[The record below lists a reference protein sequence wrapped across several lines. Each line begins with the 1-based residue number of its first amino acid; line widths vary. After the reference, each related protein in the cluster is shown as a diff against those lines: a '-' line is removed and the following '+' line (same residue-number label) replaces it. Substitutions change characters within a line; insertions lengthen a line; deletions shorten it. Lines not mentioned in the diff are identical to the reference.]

1 MLQVSQHGQ
10 RNKCPESIS
19 YPASMTIEPVVLP
32 AERPL
37 RIWLVQTGEE
47 MPFDPGPPRLL
58 RTALLA
64 AELTA
69 RGHEVTYWNAGF
81 NHQKK
86 VLRAE
91 TGTKFVIPQGYRVVL
106 LEGRPYRR
114 NVSLSRIVSHRQNA
128 RSFAAM
134 TETET
139 PPDVMMCGLPSL
151 EIADAATAYASRHC
165 VPIALDCRDLW
176 PDVIEDFLPAPLRIA
191 AYPVLSHWRSMLRRT
206 AKRATAITGVSKGF
220 VDWGLRAAERASRPE
235 DRPFHL
241 TLSQNSHANDKVLEA
256 RAYWRAQLGELP
268 PGTRIGVY
276 AGSLSR
282 RYDLVTIAR
291 SLALL
296 STEEKTRLRIV
307 LCGDGDVLSE
317 LAELA
322 AAEPSLIVPGWR
334 SGAELFA
341 LMSEAHFGILAYP
354 ESRDFLVTFPNKV
367 GEYLSY
373 GLPIMAGIGGVIGD
387 MLGEAELLL
396 RYQAGDMSSAAA
408 LLRQILAGPGLAA
421 DPLVNAR
428 ARAAF
433 KAFFDPDQII
443 PAFADYLETL
453 ARVPAAGSS

>member
-1 MLQVSQHGQ
+1 MII
-10 RNKCPESIS
+10 N
-19 YPASMTIEPVVLP
+19 PVFP
-32 AERPL
+32 PTERPL
-37 RIWLVQTGEE
+37 RIWLVQIGEE

-64 AELTA
+64 AELSA

-91 TGTKFVIPQGYRVVL
+91 TGTKFMIPQGYRVVL
-106 LEGRPYRR
+106 LEGRSYKR
-114 NVSLSRIVSHRQNA
+114 NISLSRTVSHRQNA
-128 RSFAAM
+128 NSFAAM
-134 TETET
+134 TEGEA

-151 EIADAATAYASRHC
+151 EIADAATAYASKHF

-176 PDVIEDFLPAPLRIA
+176 PDAIEDFLPAALRVA
-191 AYPVLSHWRSMLRRT
+191 AFPVLSHWRSMLRRS

-220 VDWGLRAAERASRPE
+220 VDWGLRAAERAGRTA

-241 TLSQNSHANDKVLEA
+241 TFSQNSYANDKVLEA
-256 RAYWRAQLGELP
+256 REYWRAQLGELLP
-268 PGTRIGVY
+268 STRIGVY

-282 RYDLVTIAR
+282 RYDLATIAR
-291 SLALL
+291 SIALL
-296 STEEKTRLRIV
+296 SAEEKSRLRIV
-307 LCGDGDVLSE
+307 FCGDGDVRSE
-317 LAELA
+317 LTELA

-334 SGAELFA
+334 SGVELFA
-341 LMSEAHFGILAYP
+341 LMSDAHFGILAYP
-354 ESRDFLVTFPNKV
+354 ESPDFMVTFPNKV

-373 GLPIMAGIGGVIGD
+373 GLPIMAGLGGVIGA
-387 MLGEAELLL
+387 MLGEAGLLL

-408 LLRQILAGPGLAA
+408 LLRAILTEPGLAA

-433 KAFFDPDQII
+433 RTYFDPNQII

-453 ARVPAAGSS
+453 ARVPAAEAS

>member
-1 MLQVSQHGQ
+1 
-10 RNKCPESIS
+10 
-19 YPASMTIEPVVLP
+19 MTIEPVLHP

-91 TGTKFVIPQGYRVVL
+91 TGTKFMIPQGYRVVL
-106 LEGRPYRR
+106 LEGRSYKR
-114 NVSLSRIVSHRQNA
+114 NISLSRIVSHRQNA

-134 TETET
+134 TEGEM

-151 EIADAATAYASRHC
+151 EIADAATAYASRHL

-176 PDVIEDFLPAPLRIA
+176 PDLIEDFLPAPLRVA
-191 AYPVLSHWRSMLRRT
+191 AYPVLSHWRSMLRRA
-206 AKRATAITGVSKGF
+206 AKRATAITGVSQGF
-220 VDWGLRAAERASRPE
+220 VDWGLRAAERARRPA

-241 TLSQNSHANDKVLEA
+241 TLSQNRHANDKVLEA
-256 RAYWRAQLGELP
+256 KAYWRAQLGELL

-276 AGSLSR
+276 AGTLSR

-296 STEEKTRLRIV
+296 STEEKARLRLV
-307 LCGDGDVLSE
+307 FCGDGDVHGE

-341 LMSEAHFGILAYP
+341 LMSDAHFGIFP
-354 ESRDFLVTFPNKV
+354 SVSRDFLITFPNKV

-373 GLPIMAGIGGVIGD
+373 GLPIMAGLGGVIGA
-387 MLGEAELLL
+387 MLGEAGLLL
-396 RYQAGDMSSAAA
+396 RYQAGDTSSAAA
-408 LLRQILAGPGLAA
+408 LLREILAGPGLAA

-433 KAFFDPDQII
+433 REFFDPDQII

-453 ARVPAAGSS
+453 ARVPAAGAS

>member
-1 MLQVSQHGQ
+1 
-10 RNKCPESIS
+10 
-19 YPASMTIEPVVLP
+19 MTIEPVLH
-32 AERPL
+32 ATERPL
-37 RIWLVQTGEE
+37 RIWLVQTGEQ

-64 AELTA
+64 AELTT

-91 TGTKFVIPQGYRVVL
+91 TGTKFMIPAGYRVVL
-106 LEGRPYRR
+106 LEGRSYKR
-114 NVSLSRIVSHRQNA
+114 NISLSRIVSQRQNA

-134 TETET
+134 TGDET

-151 EIADAATAYASRHC
+151 EIADAATAYASQHF

-176 PDVIEDFLPAPLRIA
+176 PDVIEDFLPVPLRVA
-191 AYPVLSHWRSMLRRT
+191 AYPILSYWRSMLRRT

-220 VDWGLRAAERASRPE
+220 VDWGLRAAERERRPA

-241 TLSQNSHANDKVLEA
+241 TLSQNSHAHDMVLEA
-256 RAYWRAQLGELP
+256 REYWRAQLGELL

-296 STEEKTRLRIV
+296 STEEKARLRIV
-307 LCGDGDVLSE
+307 FCGDGDVYSE

-334 SGAELFA
+334 SGAELSA
-341 LMSEAHFGILAYP
+341 LMNEAHFGILAYP

-373 GLPIMAGIGGVIGD
+373 GLPIMAGIGGVIGA
-387 MLGEAELLL
+387 MLGEAGLLL
-396 RYQAGDMSSAAA
+396 RYQAGDLSSAAA
-408 LLRQILAGPGLAA
+408 LLREILAGPGLAA
-421 DPLVNAR
+421 DPLVKER

-433 KAFFDPDQII
+433 RTYFDPDQII

-453 ARVPAAGSS
+453 ARMPATGTS